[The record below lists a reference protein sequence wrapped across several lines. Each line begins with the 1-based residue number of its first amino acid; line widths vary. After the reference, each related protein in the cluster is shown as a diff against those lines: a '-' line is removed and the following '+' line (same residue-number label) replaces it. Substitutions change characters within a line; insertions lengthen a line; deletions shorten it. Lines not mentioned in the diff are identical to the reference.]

1 MTALRA
7 AGTCFGFAVASTVP
21 LVGLRDGGDGT
32 PLAIHEGALQGPA
45 PDEEVVA
52 TWDPSPDVPVGGALH
67 RDGTRLRVRV
77 ADGGWFAVSPGDGAG
92 AGAGVGATIEL
103 PPTGDPVRREERLW
117 SVPAMLC
124 FLARGDTALHSAA
137 VEVGGEAIVLAAP
150 GTFGKTTLAAAFHVA
165 GHRLLSEDNTCV
177 RTRTAEV
184 IPGPA
189 MLRLRPDVAAALEVP
204 GTSRTA
210 ETDERVHLAIDPSRR
225 GDCAPVPLRSVVLL
239 RGTADEFRLERA
251 DAEVAVRDLFALAFR
266 FPNDA
271 DRRRCFEA
279 VADLARAVPV
289 WNLWRPLTY
298 AALPATVEQ
307 IVAGV

>member
-1 MTALRA
+1 MTASGTGI
-7 AGTCFGFAVASTVP
+7 GTCYGFGVRSSLPFHY
-21 LVGLRDGGDGT
+21 LREGDG
-32 PLAIHEGALQGPA
+32 PALDVSA
-45 PDEEVVA
+45 PSAVDGDGEAGEVVFEWA
-52 TWDPSPDVPVGGALH
+52 PTPKFPLTGRLY
-67 RDGTRLRVRV
+67 RDGTDFRLWIETW
-77 ADGGWFAVSPGDGAG
+77 GWFLVDTERMD
-92 AGAGVGATIEL
+92 VTIPDAENI
-103 PPTGDPVRREERLW
+103 VRREERLW
-117 SVPAMLC
+117 SIPAMLC